1 MTSTDPPVPTGQ
13 STLEATED
21 HSVSAMPL
29 QVLVVSED
37 ADLKTRL
44 RKLDLGHSTPIE
56 VAGCARV
63 ADLGPMLER
72 RPGFD
77 ILVAGEPL
85 SGSNGLARLAL
96 IREELPTL
104 TVVIAFDSPPS
115 SAPAEIIRAGAVDMV
130 DLSTDDDARLGDA
143 LHRAVSIRRGLGVDA
158 ASEAMLAAD
167 HHGKVFAV
175 ASASG
180 GAGKT
185 FLTVNLAWF
194 IAHVTSQRVL
204 IIDLDLQFG
213 EVSAALH
220 LQPRYSIAD
229 LIRYDEGQWYLTE
242 YFEDFTT
249 EHESGVH
256 VLAAPREP
264 SDAWGI
270 TPADVDRVVAAARR
284 RFDYVVI
291 DTSPTISDAALNAL
305 HVADSV
311 LVIATADV
319 PSIRNMRVF
328 LETIERYE
336 VPSDKIALVL
346 NKAEKGLG
354 LEPQVVQKLF
364 PQGFASTIPLS
375 RDVSRSLNAG
385 EPVLMHSLT
394 SSVSRAVLE
403 SFRHL
408 IPDLV
413 ESVASGKAKSKTG
426 SNAGAVAGP
435 KSEAKAEHTSRWS
448 RRKKNR
454 GAS

>member
-1 MTSTDPPVPTGQ
+1 MTDADRPVPVGSSQ
-13 STLEATED
+13 PAPSEENLP
-21 HSVSAMPL
+21 VLMPL

-44 RKLDLGHSTPIE
+44 RQLDLGHSTTIE

-104 TVVIAFDSPPS
+104 TLVIAFDSPPT
-115 SAPAEIIRAGAVDMV
+115 APPAEIIRAGAVDLV
-130 DLSTDDDARLGDA
+130 DLSTDDDVRLGDA
-143 LHRAVSIRRGLGVDA
+143 LHRAIAIRRGLGADA
-158 ASEAMLAAD
+158 ASEAMGAAD

-185 FLTVNLAWF
+185 FLAVNLAWF
-194 IAHVTSQRVL
+194 IAHVTSLRVL

-229 LIRYDEGQWYLTE
+229 LVRYDEGQWYLTE

-270 TPADVDRVVAAARR
+270 TPADVDRVVTAARR
-284 RFDYVVI
+284 RFDYVII

-305 HVADSV
+305 HVADDV

-328 LETIERYE
+328 LETIERYD
-336 VPSDKIALVL
+336 VPSEKLALVL

-354 LEPQVVQKLF
+354 LDPQVVQKLF

-394 SSVSRAVLE
+394 SPVSRAVLE

-413 ESVASGKAKSKTG
+413 ESVESGKAKSK
-426 SNAGAVAGP
+426 AGTVGGP
-435 KSEAKAEHTSRWS
+435 KSEAKAEHAGRWS
-448 RRKKNR
+448 RRKKKN
-454 GAS
+454 

>member
-1 MTSTDPPVPTGQ
+1 MTSADQPDPPVGP
-13 STLEATED
+13 STPAVTEENIPK
-21 HSVSAMPL
+21 SLPL

-37 ADLKTRL
+37 ADLKNRL
-44 RKLDLGHSTPIE
+44 RKLDLGHTTSIE

-85 SGSNGLARLAL
+85 SGSKGLARLAL

-104 TVVIAFDSPPS
+104 TVVIAFDSPPNS
-115 SAPAEIIRAGAVDMV
+115 SAAEVIRAGAVDMV
-130 DLSTDDDARLGDA
+130 DLSTDDDVKLGDA
-143 LHRAVSIRRGLGVDA
+143 LHRAITIRRGLGVDA
-158 ASEAMLAAD
+158 AGEALLAAD

-194 IAHVTSQRVL
+194 ITHVTSKRVL

-213 EVSAALH
+213 EVAAALH

-229 LIRYDEGQWYLTE
+229 LVRYDEGQWYLTE

-270 TPADVDRVVAAARR
+270 TPSDVDRVVSAARR
-284 RFDYVVI
+284 RFDYVII

-305 HVADSV
+305 HVADEV

-336 VPSDKIALVL
+336 VPGEKIALVL

-385 EPVLMHSLT
+385 QPVLMDSLT
-394 SSVSRAVLE
+394 SPVARAVLE

-413 ESVASGKAKSKTG
+413 ASVDSSKGKGKSGSHAGSKSQ
-426 SNAGAVAGP
+426 S
-435 KSEAKAEHTSRWS
+435 KAEHESRWS